1 MKILHYKREQVN
13 LRPYP
18 FYDKLTDSDITF
30 LETHLKPVS
39 VPKDNILFFQGDVCD
54 HILFLTKGKVRL
66 YIQSEDADEITLY
79 QLNEGEQCIVNT
91 ASILSQTE
99 AIGSA
104 VTVTDIEGYLLD
116 VKSVKELAHTSDVYQ
131 SFLFEIYTLRMSAL
145 AKLINDIKFKKLDA
159 RILDWLQNQTNKV
172 VKITHED
179 LANELGSSRVVI
191 SRVLK
196 ELEKS
201 HKITLTRGF
210 IELLVEV

>member
-1 MKILHYKREQVN
+1 MIILHYKREKVN
-13 LRPYP
+13 LTSYP
-18 FYDKLTDSDITF
+18 FYKKLTHSDIEF
-30 LETHLKPVS
+30 LQKHLKPVK
-39 VPKDNILFFQGDVCD
+39 VLKDNILFFQGDICD
-54 HILFLTKGKVRL
+54 NILFLTKGKVRL

-104 VTVTDIEGYLLD
+104 VTLTDIEGYLLD
-116 VKSVKELAHTSDVYQ
+116 VENVKKLAHSSDVYQ

-159 RILDWLQNQTNKV
+159 RILDWLTAQPIQP
-172 VKITHED
+172 VKIIHED

-196 ELEKS
+196 ELENNN
-201 HKITLTRGF
+201 KIILTRGC
-210 IELLVEV
+210 IKLL